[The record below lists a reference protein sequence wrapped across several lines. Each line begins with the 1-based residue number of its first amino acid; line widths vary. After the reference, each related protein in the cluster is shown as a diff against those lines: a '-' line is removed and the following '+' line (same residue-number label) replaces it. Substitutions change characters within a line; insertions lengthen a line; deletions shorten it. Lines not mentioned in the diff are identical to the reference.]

1 MLLVHVI
8 ASAQLDQSLR
18 CRHEQGLVPVI
29 NFCRDFGR
37 RFCKQYNLKPG
48 CSNDRFLM
56 VCPLNENG
64 RKLMSLF
71 M

>member
-8 ASAQLDQSLR
+8 VSAQLDQSLR
-18 CRHEQGLVPVI
+18 CRHEQGLVPEL
-29 NFCRDFGR
+29 NFGRDFGR
-37 RFCKQYNLKPG
+37 RFCKKYNLKPA

-56 VCPLNENG
+56 ACPLNENG
-64 RKLMSLF
+64 RKSMSLF